1 MNIQLSTMS
10 PAYMVSKQP
19 RTENTQ
25 QNTSFSANNIQNTK
39 QQNEKSNSILNTSEA
54 QQQAQKQESKTQTN
68 LSNHEMTKEVDF
80 YGHEIERDLF
90 GRKIERDAFGREI
103 ERDAF
108 GREIERDAFGNEKQ
122 KTDALEEEKDVKEE
136 KSSDKKEKDIF
147 GNEKCETCSQRKYQD
162 GSNDPSVS
170 FKTPTAISPDR
181 AAAAVRSHEMEHVFN
196 EQARAKR
203 EGREVV
209 SQFVTYS
216 TGICPECHR
225 IYISG
230 GQTFTTTRP
239 RQEELQV
246 GIEKEIEKGKYFD
259 AVA

>member
-1 MNIQLSTMS
+1 MNIQLFTMS

-54 QQQAQKQESKTQTN
+54 QQQAQKQENKTQTN

-103 ERDAF
+103 ERDV
-108 GREIERDAFGNEKQ
+108 FGNEKQ

>member
-1 MNIQLSTMS
+1 MKL
-10 PAYMVSKQP
+10 
-19 RTENTQ
+19 RG
-25 QNTSFSANNIQNTK
+25 NNIQKNK
-39 QQNEKSNSILNTSEA
+39 FKEKSNSILNTSEA

-68 LSNHEMTKEVDF
+68 LSNHEMPKEVDF

-90 GRKIERDAFGREI
+90 GRKIERDV
-103 ERDAF
+103 F

-122 KTDALEEEKDVKEE
+122 KTEVLEEEKDVKEE
-136 KSSDKKEKDIF
+136 KSSDQKEKDIF

>member
-1 MNIQLSTMS
+1 
-10 PAYMVSKQP
+10 
-19 RTENTQ
+19 
-25 QNTSFSANNIQNTK
+25 
-39 QQNEKSNSILNTSEA
+39 
-54 QQQAQKQESKTQTN
+54 
-68 LSNHEMTKEVDF
+68 
-80 YGHEIERDLF
+80 
-90 GRKIERDAFGREI
+90 
-103 ERDAF
+103 
-108 GREIERDAFGNEKQ
+108 
-122 KTDALEEEKDVKEE
+122 
-136 KSSDKKEKDIF
+136 
-147 GNEKCETCSQRKYQD
+147 
-162 GSNDPSVS
+162 
-170 FKTPTAISPDR
+170 
-181 AAAAVRSHEMEHVFN
+181 MEHVFN

>member
-1 MNIQLSTMS
+1 
-10 PAYMVSKQP
+10 MVSKQP

-54 QQQAQKQESKTQTN
+54 QQQAQKQENKTQTN

-103 ERDAF
+103 ERDV
-108 GREIERDAFGNEKQ
+108 FGNEKQ

>member
-1 MNIQLSTMS
+1 MNIQLFTMS

-54 QQQAQKQESKTQTN
+54 QQQAQKQENKTQTN

-108 GREIERDAFGNEKQ
+108 GNEKK